1 MVAGLQLEMIMTS
14 PNQGFAPLLQTA
26 CALVSTLLL
35 ISVLGYAIIV
45 GPGTEIA
52 AEEGGEIGVALRGIP
67 SR

>member
-1 MVAGLQLEMIMTS
+1 MTS
-14 PNQGFAPLLQTA
+14 PNQGFAPLLQSA

-52 AEEGGEIGVALRGIP
+52 AEESGEIGVALRGIP

>member
-1 MVAGLQLEMIMTS
+1 MGAGLQLEMIMTS
-14 PNQGFAPLLQTA
+14 PNQGFAPLLQSA

-52 AEEGGEIGVALRGIP
+52 VEESGEIGIALRGNP
-67 SR
+67 PH